1 MSAATQAPG
10 RGSARVSSAVEDYLK
25 AVYQLRDEAGTVTV
39 QHLAEQLGVASP
51 SVTSMVKR
59 LSEQGLLRHA
69 PYHGV
74 ALTEAGERIALE
86 VVRHHRLLERYLVE
100 ALGYG
105 WDEVHAEAER
115 LEHHISEELEARM
128 DAALG
133 HPVVD
138 PHGDPIPRRD
148 GVVASAGEVRLLD
161 LEVGEEGVV
170 HRVSDRD
177 PAQLR
182 YLGSLGLYPGAAVAV
197 REVLPFDGP
206 IRIRVDGAEHVIGHP
221 VASAVR
227 VDRRAPHK
235 AGPRHSGNEAGDPER
250 GPSTDGRFDH

>member
-1 MSAATQAPG
+1 MSPATQAPG
-10 RGSARVSSAVEDYLK
+10 RGSTRVSPAVEDYLK
-25 AVYQLRDEAGTVTV
+25 AVYRLRDEAGTVTV
-39 QHLAEQLGVASP
+39 QRLAEQLGVASP
-51 SVTSMVKR
+51 SVTTMVKR
-59 LSEQGLLRHA
+59 LDEQGLLRHA
-69 PYHGV
+69 RYQGV

-138 PHGDPIPRRD
+138 PHGDPIPSLD
-148 GVVASAGEVRLLD
+148 GVVAGASEPRLLD
-161 LEVGEEGVV
+161 LAVGEEGIVQ
-170 HRVSDRD
+170 RVSDRD

-182 YLGSLGLYPGAAVAV
+182 YLGSLGLYPGTAVTV
-197 REVLPFDGP
+197 LELLPFDGP
-206 IRIRVDGAEHVIGHP
+206 LRIWVDGAEHVIGHP
-221 VASAVR
+221 LASAVR
-227 VDRRAPHK
+227 VHRRVPDA
-235 AGPRHSGNEAGDPER
+235 A
-250 GPSTDGRFDH
+250 

>member
-1 MSAATQAPG
+1 MSAATPASV
-10 RGSARVSSAVEDYLK
+10 RGSTRVSPAVEDYLK

-39 QHLAEQLGVASP
+39 QRLAEQLGVASP
-51 SVTSMVKR
+51 SVTTMVKR
-59 LSEQGLLRHA
+59 LAEQGLLQHA
-69 PYHGV
+69 RYQGV

-100 ALGYG
+100 ALGFG

-133 HPVVD
+133 HPLVD
-138 PHGDPIPRRD
+138 PHGDSIPRRD
-148 GVVASAGEVRLLD
+148 GVVASAGEMRLLD
-161 LEVGEEGVV
+161 LAVGEEGVV

-182 YLGSLGLYPGAAVAV
+182 YLGSLGLYPSAVV
-197 REVLPFDGP
+197 RVLEVLPFAGP
-206 IRIRVDGAEHVIGHP
+206 LRIRVDGAEHVIGHP
-221 VASAVR
+221 LASAVW
-227 VDRRAPHK
+227 VDRRAPDT
-235 AGPRHSGNEAGDPER
+235 A
-250 GPSTDGRFDH
+250 